1 MKNLYQTQIKLIA
14 ALIFLNIGLVAAQG
28 PLQWSNGF
36 TRGSQFSGNN
46 DIINDIAALSTGSTI
61 SVGETPNAA
70 GIEFG
75 DVAAI
80 KYSPSGQLLN
90 TYFLDFYGTD
100 YGDKAVKVIVREPYV
115 YILATVTLFTTSF
128 GTEGDIGII
137 KLDTS
142 LNFISKSFVNSPI
155 GIEEEAIDMGM
166 DAYNNI
172 YVVGSSERGGTTGTD
187 IVFVKFDQNLI
198 RLFEKYNTSTGVFTD
213 VPSAIKV
220 QPNGVCN
227 IVGTK
232 TSATKGL
239 QAATMKY
246 WGNGVLLWQKTY
258 DVAGTTNFSDEGK
271 AITVDPIT
279 DDVYVAGVG
288 QAISGDNDWIV
299 LKYNGT
305 TGALSWAKRYT
316 GVATGD
322 DRGVDISFFN
332 STALYVCGNIKTTFG
347 GATSNNIQLRKLNPS
362 TGATLWNKTY
372 DGLNNS
378 NYDRAFSMVV
388 TPNEFIYTLGTT
400 EESTVSSTTVFHLVQ
415 CYKSTGLLQWTDL
428 VSTNTTSIFQ
438 QMDAIKGAYNLSTQ
452 SFHVATRKLTNI
464 GVVRSW
470 VTTKYGPTSLF
481 QNPSEVLAERLG
493 LNSDDFGI
501 KIFPNPFI
509 ENFTITNET
518 NSRAIIEIY
527 NLEGKLILRK
537 ENSFLQNEIST
548 EGWAIGTYLV
558 KIIGENNAVSRRIL
572 KY

>member
-1 MKNLYQTQIKLIA
+1 MKNLYPTRIKLIA
-14 ALIFLNIGLVAAQG
+14 ALIFLNIGLAAAQG

-36 TRGSQFSGNN
+36 TRGGQFSGNN

-90 TYFLDFYGTD
+90 TYFLDFYGLD
-100 YGDKAVKVIVREPYV
+100 YSDKAVKVIVREPFV
-115 YILATVTLFTTSF
+115 YILATVTFFTASS
-128 GTEGDIGII
+128 GAEGDIGLI
-137 KLDTS
+137 KLDTN
-142 LNFISKSFVNSPI
+142 LNFISKAFLNSPL

-172 YVVGSSERGGTTGTD
+172 YVVGTSLGGTSGTD
-187 IVFVKFDQNLI
+187 ILFAKFDQNLVRI
-198 RLFEKYNTSTGVFTD
+198 FEKYNTSTGVFTD
-213 VPSAIKV
+213 VPTAIKV

-239 QAATMKY
+239 QVATMKY

-258 DVAGTTNFSDEGK
+258 DVAGTTNFSDQGK

-316 GVATGD
+316 GVATGND
-322 DRGVDISFFN
+322 EGVDISFFN
-332 STALYVCGNIKTTFG
+332 STALYVCGNIRSTFG

-362 TGATLWNKTY
+362 TGATLWTKTY
-372 DGLNNS
+372 DGLNNTNS
-378 NYDRAFSMVV
+378 DKVHSMVV

-400 EESTVSSTTVFHLVQ
+400 VGTTFGSFTVFHLVQ

-428 VSTNTTSIFQ
+428 LSSNSTSVIQSMT
-438 QMDAIKGAYNLSTQ
+438 AIKGAYNLSTQ
-452 SFHVATRKLTNI
+452 SLHVATQKITNI
-464 GVVRSW
+464 GVVREW

-481 QNPSEVLAERLG
+481 QNPLEIQAERLD
-493 LNSDDFGI
+493 LDSKNLEI
-501 KIFPNPFI
+501 NIFPNPFT
-509 ENFTITNET
+509 ENFTITNQA
-518 NSRAIIEIY
+518 NSSAIFEIY

-537 ENSFLQNEIST
+537 ENDFLQNEIST
-548 EGWAIGTYLV
+548 EGWAVGTYIV
-558 KIIGENNAVSRRIL
+558 KIIGENDVISRRIV